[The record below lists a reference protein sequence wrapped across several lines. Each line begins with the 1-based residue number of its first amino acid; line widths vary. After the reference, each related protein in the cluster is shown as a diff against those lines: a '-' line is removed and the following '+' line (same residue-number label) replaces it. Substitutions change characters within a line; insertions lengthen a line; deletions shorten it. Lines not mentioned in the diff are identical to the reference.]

1 MGTIWEPFF
10 WSLLNV
16 SNTSISFTYKNSLLF
31 NVMLCK
37 ITVVCALFSSNSKGG
52 SLEQTKGGSLEQNS
66 ELD

>member
-1 MGTIWEPFF
+1 MGTFFFF

-31 NVMLCK
+31 HVMLCK
-37 ITVVCALFSSNSKGG
+37 ITVACSLFCSNS
-52 SLEQTKGGSLEQNS
+52 KGGSLEQNS